1 MTDFLEA
8 LLDLPQEEEE
18 MWLELPLL
26 AWGRR
31 PDTDGAHAQTR
42 RPGRASEGSS
52 LSAASARRTALTE
65 AEAGVGSGAG
75 AEAEAGTEAEA
86 AVQPQAPLRG
96 AAGARQA
103 EETAAGAARRQ
114 IVDRLRNAR
123 RALGDWQA
131 GGSAGLPDRAVEAAR
146 DALVRGTA
154 FSLAQHPGGGQ
165 YAAADA
171 AHHARISSEE
181 TSVGGAAALERR
193 LARSGVRPAAVQR
206 FGGEQASAEAEP
218 DLEELDRRVR
228 RDARRYDGALTLY

>member
-1 MTDFLEA
+1 
-8 LLDLPQEEEE
+8 
-18 MWLELPLL
+18 MWLELPLP

-31 PDTDGAHAQTR
+31 PDAEGARAQTR
-42 RPGRASEGSS
+42 GPGREPEGTS
-52 LSAASARRTALTE
+52 LSAAPARRTALTE
-65 AEAGVGSGAG
+65 AEAGVWSGAG

-86 AVQPQAPLRG
+86 AVQPPVPLRG
-96 AAGARQA
+96 AAWARQA

-123 RALGDWQA
+123 RAFDVR
-131 GGSAGLPDRAVEAAR
+131 GGGYAGLPDRAVEAAR